1 MKKTTWIILS
11 IFFAVCAVGGILLG
25 VFWRPNS
32 SKTVTYQVADAF
44 NSSEFASEK
53 VVSGTSL
60 EEKTTLPQ
68 ANNKMFLGWFLDA
81 DFENEAIFPLVV
93 EEDVTLYAKFLNGTF
108 DASSFSY
115 DAESDSYFI
124 VKNSELQLQT
134 VMVVPDF
141 FDDGE
146 HGVKEVSKISD
157 GISADETL
165 IGNNS
170 VVQEIYIGNNVTYLG
185 AFFASKSTELKK
197 VFMGDMIC
205 EFPSEKSLAFS
216 YCENLEDVK
225 LSVSMTEI
233 PSGMFMSTGLKN
245 LDFLTE
251 NINAIRQQA
260 FYSCPNL
267 TEVTIPQSVKI
278 LDAYAFRLCENL
290 ENVNLHS
297 NLELAY
303 MVFDQTKFE
312 DTVLDQAVACYDDQE
327 KFIFLR
333 ASTELVDTSTIEN
346 YDKIVSVAGYAFV
359 PYNGF
364 EILSNDL
371 TTVDLPAC
379 ETLGYGAFRACTNLQ
394 TANLP
399 NVKEISEVAFNGCTN
414 LITVSLPLVETIG
427 QLAFN
432 KCENLETVSMP
443 NVKFIEAAAFQY
455 CTNLITVSL
464 PLVETIGQ
472 YAFNKCTN
480 LETVS
485 MPNVKFI
492 EVAAFQNCYSLE
504 NFDFSNVIVLND
516 GCFNGCSSLQNVTI
530 PKVETIGQYAF
541 NNCTNLETVSMPNVK
556 FIEVAAFQ
564 YCYDLIIDLPEGLIW
579 IADYAFNHCSNSTQT
594 QIVIPSSLIQLGGR
608 EFVGA
613 NNENEIIGSHIFYNC
628 ATTTLNEFVV
638 AEGNE
643 NFETDKGVL
652 YTKDFKY
659 LVSYPSAKT
668 GSDYNIKEGC
678 LDLFQMSFSRA
689 FNLENLTLPS
699 SLVIRYGD
707 DKPENFV
714 DNASNS
720 LNDAIYYFTSI
731 KSFVVFFENP
741 NYISMG
747 GCLYTADGTELVAVP
762 TRCGVDGTLQIN
774 CEKILKNP
782 FYYHQNGEKLNINGK
797 EVGGMPSQLIIGEKV
812 SEISDEVLAYIN
824 SFVRNDGTGWVVVSN
839 SAHFTIDGEGK
850 LERVAE

>member
-11 IFFAVCAVGGILLG
+11 IVFAVCAVGGILLG

-44 NSSEFASEK
+44 NSNEFSSEK
-53 VVSGTSL
+53 VKIGESL
-60 EEKTTLPQ
+60 DEKTILPQ

-81 DFENEAIFPLVV
+81 NFKNEAIFPLVV

-115 DAESDSYFI
+115 DEQTDSYVL

-216 YCENLEDVK
+216 YCEKLEDVK
-225 LSVSMTEI
+225 LSASMTEI
-233 PSGMFMSTGLKN
+233 PTEMFSNTGVLN
-245 LDFLTE
+245 LNFLTE
-251 NINAIRQQA
+251 NITAIENQA
-260 FYSCPNL
+260 FYSCQNL
-267 TEVTIPQSVKI
+267 TEATIPQSVKTI
-278 LDAYAFRLCENL
+278 GENAFGLCENL
-290 ENVNLHS
+290 ETVKLHS
-297 NLELAY
+297 DLDLASL
-303 MVFDQTKFE
+303 VFDQTKFE
-312 DTVLDQAVACYDDQE
+312 ENVLDKAVPCYDDIE

-333 ASTELVDTSTIEN
+333 ASADLVDTTTIEN
-346 YDKIVSVAGYAFV
+346 FDKIIYVADYAFT
-359 PYNGF
+359 PRAD
-364 EILSNDL
+364 EIETNSL
-371 TTVDLPAC
+371 TTVDLPTC
-379 ETLGYGAFRACTNLQ
+379 EILGEGAFSDC
-394 TANLP
+394 ANLTTAS
-399 NVKEISEVAFNGCTN
+399 I
-414 LITVSLPLVETIG
+414 PLVETIS
-427 QLAFN
+427 QSAF
-432 KCENLETVSMP
+432 ENCKNLG
-443 NVKFIEAAAFQY
+443 NVTMTNAKYIEAAAFQ
-455 CTNLITVSL
+455 N
-464 PLVETIGQ
+464 
-472 YAFNKCTN
+472 
-480 LETVS
+480 
-485 MPNVKFI
+485 
-492 EVAAFQNCYSLE
+492 
-504 NFDFSNVIVLND
+504 
-516 GCFNGCSSLQNVTI
+516 
-530 PKVETIGQYAF
+530 
-541 NNCTNLETVSMPNVK
+541 
-556 FIEVAAFQ
+556 
-564 YCYDLIIDLPEGLIW
+564 CYDLIIDLPEGLIW

-731 KSFVVFFENP
+731 KSFVVFFKNP
-741 NYISMG
+741 NYIIMD

-762 TRCGVDGTLQIN
+762 TRCGVDGKLQIN

-782 FYYHQNGEKLNINGK
+782 FYYHQNGAKLNINGK
-797 EVGGMPSQLIIGEKV
+797 EVGGMPTQLILGEKV